1 MGTFS
6 QQPIKGNMA
15 ALEDVA
21 VFERRFNIDDGTAL
35 TRTLLIHI

>member
-15 ALEDVA
+15 AIVHVA
-21 VFERRFNIDDGTAL
+21 VFGRRFNLDDGWL
-35 TRTLLIHI
+35 